1 MALLWTF
8 VLLLTPLLAAQNQE
22 EPDPSTSGE
31 PQETGKKCS
40 LLSPQEKVSLLSCCK
55 VGACLYHVQDAVAV
69 SERIGADVHTRAQ
82 NTWASAWFWWREALF
97 GDGGQQ
103 SLVCWESLCRGHKV
117 PPQSGKC
124 PWEHKMAISL
134 CRMCRCHVLTTVEMG
149 ASAQQRPGE
158 P

>member
-1 MALLWTF
+1 MALRWTF
-8 VLLLTPLLAAQNQE
+8 VLLLTPLLAAQHQE
-22 EPDPSTSGE
+22 EPDPNTSGE
-31 PQETGKKCS
+31 PHGTGKKCS

-69 SERIGADVHTRAQ
+69 SERTGADVHTSAQ
-82 NTWASAWFWWREALF
+82 NTWASVRLWWGEALF

-103 SLVCWESLCRGHKV
+103 SLVCWESLCKGHKV
-117 PPQSGKC
+117 PPQSGQC
-124 PWEHKMAISL
+124 PGSTRWPCL
-134 CRMCRCHVLTTVEMG
+134 CTVCRCHVLTTVEKG